1 MTLDEFRARRRD
13 LVATLGTARVEQL
26 LGPGGVEQQY
36 ENLIAVEAHA
46 EALAGQIY
54 LARLAHQ
61 GAVMEAAAIKRET
74 DWRPERSIFVETAG
88 QAAAR
93 ADIRETELQR
103 LHGRLAE
110 LVAIADETSL
120 WRPSSLVRAALEGTP

>member
-36 ENLIAVEAHA
+36 ENLIAVEAQA

-93 ADIRETELQR
+93 ADIRETELHR
-103 LHGRLAE
+103 VGRRLAE
-110 LVAIADETSL
+110 LVEIADSTGL
-120 WRPSSLVRAALEGTP
+120 WTPSEKVRAALEGAL

>member
-1 MTLDEFRARRRD
+1 MTLDGFRARRRD

-36 ENLIAVEAHA
+36 QGLLDVEAHA

-61 GAVMEAAAIKRET
+61 GAAAEAAVIKRET

-103 LHGRLAE
+103 TGRRLAE
-110 LVAIADETSL
+110 LVEIADSTAL
-120 WRPSSLVRAALEGTP
+120 WTPSTKVRAALEGAL

>member
-36 ENLIAVEAHA
+36 QGLLDVEAHA

-61 GAVMEAAAIKRET
+61 GAAAEAAAIKREREF
-74 DWRPERSIFVETAG
+74 RPERSIFVETAG
-88 QAAAR
+88 KAATR
-93 ADIRETELQR
+93 ADIRETELRR
-103 LHGRLAE
+103 LQKGLADD
-110 LVAIADETSL
+110 AGL
-120 WRPSSLVRAALEGTP
+120 WQPPSMVREALGMV